1 MPESVLNIALIG
13 FGTVGTGVARILQ
26 DQSATLQRRCGRRL
40 QLSRV
45 VVRNTRKSREYLPDN
60 IPVSSSIDDVLA
72 DDSIDLAVQLIGG
85 TSAALDFSSRLL
97 QSGKD
102 VVTANKAL
110 ICAHGEELFQIAETA
125 GRTVCFEAAVA
136 GGIPII
142 NAITTALSGNQIEA
156 IEGILNGTSNFI
168 LTQMLSENQSYDE
181 ALKLAQE
188 LGYAEA
194 DPTLD
199 VDGTDAAQKLAIL
212 IRLAFATD
220 VQTDQMIL
228 RGIDTL
234 MLSDLEAADTLGY
247 RIKLLAT
254 ARLNN
259 GQLEASVQPTLVQ
272 SQRALAQTNG
282 ADNIVTLTGSALGRL
297 RLAGAGAG
305 QMPTA
310 SAVVADIVDY
320 ATGRADRTFQSIL
333 RNRSGESF
341 KILPQESPEHRYYIR
356 CIVDDRPHVLADVTD
371 ILGRNGISISSLHQ
385 DEPVDDAAG
394 DPIARLVIM
403 THRADEGRMRQ
414 ADVELDQLTCVRGNS
429 LRLPV
434 AE

>member
-26 DQSATLQRRCGRRL
+26 DQSETLQRRCGRRL

-45 VVRNTRKSREYLPDN
+45 VVRDTGKSREYQPEN

-85 TSAALDFSSRLL
+85 TSAALDFSTRLL

-110 ICAHGEELFQIAETA
+110 ICAHGEELFQIAEAA
-125 GRTVCFEAAVA
+125 GRTICFEAAVA

-142 NAITTALSGNQIEA
+142 NAITTALTGNQIEA

-181 ALKLAQE
+181 ALKLAQD

-220 VQTDQMIL
+220 VPTEQMIL
-228 RGIDTL
+228 RGIDQL
-234 MLSDLEAADTLGY
+234 MLSDLEAADNLGY

-259 GQLEASVQPTLVQ
+259 GKLEASVQPTLVQ

-341 KILPQESPEHRYYIR
+341 EILPQESPEHRYYIR
-356 CIVDDRPHVLADVTD
+356 CVVDDRPHVLADVTD

-385 DEPVDDAAG
+385 DEPVNDAAG
-394 DPIARLVIM
+394 DPIARLVMM

-414 ADVELDQLTCVRGNS
+414 ADAELDQLTCVRGNC

>member
-1 MPESVLNIALIG
+1 MPESALKIALIG
-13 FGTVGTGVARILQ
+13 CGTVGTGVARILQ
-26 DQSATLQRRCGRRL
+26 EQEDSLHLRCGRPL
-40 QLSRV
+40 ELSRV
-45 VVRNTRKSREYLPDN
+45 VVRDVKKSREYLPSDV
-60 IPVSSSIDDVLA
+60 PVSDSIDDVLS

-85 TSAALDFSSRLL
+85 TSAALDYSTRLL
-97 QSGKD
+97 ESGKD
-102 VVTANKAL
+102 LVTANKAL
-110 ICAHGEELFQIAETA
+110 ISAHGEDLFQAAEA
-125 GRTVCFEAAVA
+125 GGRTVCFEAAVA

-142 NAITTALSGNQIEA
+142 NAITTALTGNQVES

-168 LTQMLSENQSYDE
+168 LTQMLTENQSYDE
-181 ALKLAQE
+181 ALKLAQD

-212 IRLAFATD
+212 MRLAFATD
-220 VQTDQMIL
+220 VQTRQMIL
-228 RGIDTL
+228 KGIDEL
-234 MLSDLEAADTLGY
+234 MLSDLEAADKLGY
-247 RIKLLAT
+247 RIKLLAV
-254 ARLNN
+254 ARLNS
-259 GQLEASVQPTLVQ
+259 GRLEASVQPTLVQ
-272 SQRALAQTNG
+272 SERALAQTNG

-320 ATGRADRTFQSIL
+320 ATGRAARTFQAIL
-333 RNRSGESF
+333 RNRSGQSF
-341 KILPQESPEHRYYIR
+341 DILPQESPEHRYYIR

-371 ILGRNGISISSLHQ
+371 ILGRHGISISSLHQ
-385 DEPVDDAAG
+385 DEPVSDAAG
-394 DPIARLVIM
+394 DPTARLVIM
-403 THRADEGRMRQ
+403 THRADEGRMRL
-414 ADVELDQLTCVRGNS
+414 ADSELDQLECVRGKC